1 MLEPFIF
8 NSKLLW
14 AIEQTR
20 EIYKQN
26 QIRVQQIREIIEE
39 KNTQSMFF
47 LVFLDALAS
56 LRPIL

>member
-1 MLEPFIF
+1 MCSSFQVLEPFIF

-39 KNTQSMFF
+39 EKHI
-47 LVFLDALAS
+47 DAIIAIS
-56 LRPIL
+56 EI